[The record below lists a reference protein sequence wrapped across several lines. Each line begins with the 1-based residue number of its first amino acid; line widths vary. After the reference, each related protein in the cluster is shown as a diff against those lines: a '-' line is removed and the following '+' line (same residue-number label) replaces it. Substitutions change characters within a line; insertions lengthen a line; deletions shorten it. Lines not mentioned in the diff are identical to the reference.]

1 MESRVFK
8 IEEEHRP
15 KAALTISTDAC
26 LGGPGKVHFF
36 SLGSYTDISPER
48 YDCPALYIGAGGQA
62 VFVQGGGGEQDG
74 RKYAT
79 GCARGNEPFCPA
91 CLEKGG
97 ILFVPGGMLC
107 GMKAR
112 ETGFVYTEILMEKE
126 TKMNEILKPAE
137 VFCLK
142 DLIDY
147 EKGSIANMD
156 LASGSSAKLMILS
169 FDEGCALAEHRAPG
183 DALLFALEG
192 KAVIGYEGRDYAIRE
207 GENFRFEKNG
217 LHSVK
222 ADGRFK
228 MALLLML
235 EG

>member
-1 MESRVFK
+1 MQMEYGVFK

-26 LGGPGKVHFF
+26 LGGAGKVHFF
-36 SLGSYTDISPER
+36 SLGPHTDISPER
-48 YDCPALYIGAGGQA
+48 YDSPAIYIGAGGQA
-62 VFVQGGGGEQDG
+62 DFVLGDG
-74 RKYAT
+74 REQEV
-79 GCARGNEPFCPA
+79 RGEDSFSPVR
-91 CLEKGG
+91 LEKSGV
-97 ILFVPGGMLC
+97 LFVPGGILC

-112 ETGFVYTEILMEKE
+112 ETGFVYTEILLEKE

-142 DLIDY
+142 DMIDY
-147 EKGSIANMD
+147 EKGSISNMD
-156 LASGSSAKLMILS
+156 LASGSGAKLMILS
-169 FDEGCALAEHRAPG
+169 FDEGCALSEHRAPG

-192 KAVIGYEGRDYAIRE
+192 KAVVGYEGKDYAIRE
-207 GENFRFEKNG
+207 GENFRFDKNG
-217 LHSVK
+217 LHSVR

-235 EG
+235 ER

>member
-1 MESRVFK
+1 MQMEYGVFK

-26 LGGPGKVHFF
+26 LGGAGKVHFF
-36 SLGSYTDISPER
+36 SLGPHTDISPER
-48 YDCPALYIGAGGQA
+48 YDSPAIYIGAGGQA
-62 VFVQGGGGEQDG
+62 DFVLGDG
-74 RKYAT
+74 REQEV
-79 GCARGNEPFCPA
+79 RGEDSFSPVR
-91 CLEKGG
+91 LEKSGV
-97 ILFVPGGMLC
+97 LFVPGGILC

-112 ETGFVYTEILMEKE
+112 ETGFVYTEILLEKE

-142 DLIDY
+142 DMIDY
-147 EKGSIANMD
+147 EKGSISNMD
-156 LASGSSAKLMILS
+156 LASGSGAKLMILS
-169 FDEGCALAEHRAPG
+169 FDEGCALSEHRAPG

-192 KAVIGYEGRDYAIRE
+192 KAVVGYEGKDYAIRE

-217 LHSVK
+217 LHSVR

-235 EG
+235 ER

>member
-62 VFVQGGGGEQDG
+62 DFVLGGGREQDV
-74 RKYAT
+74 RKKAT

-97 ILFVPGGMLC
+97 GIVRSGRNALRNESPG
-107 GMKAR
+107 
-112 ETGFVYTEILMEKE
+112 
-126 TKMNEILKPAE
+126 
-137 VFCLK
+137 
-142 DLIDY
+142 
-147 EKGSIANMD
+147 
-156 LASGSSAKLMILS
+156 
-169 FDEGCALAEHRAPG
+169 
-183 DALLFALEG
+183 
-192 KAVIGYEGRDYAIRE
+192 
-207 GENFRFEKNG
+207 NG
-217 LHSVK
+217 LCIYRNFNGK
-222 ADGRFK
+222 GDENERNFKTGRGI
-228 MALLLML
+228 LP
-235 EG
+235 EGSD